1 MGHNK
6 KQLKRMIQ
14 EKYEKN
20 TQEMMR
26 EKNLLHSVNEMQRI
40 RNKIKI
46 RLKSKKILYREE
58 IKKKN
63 QYR

>member
-1 MGHNK
+1 
-6 KQLKRMIQ
+6 MIE

-26 EKNLLHSVNEMQRI
+26 EKILLHSVNEMQRI
-40 RNKIKI
+40 RNKIEI

-58 IKKKN
+58 IK
-63 QYR
+63 